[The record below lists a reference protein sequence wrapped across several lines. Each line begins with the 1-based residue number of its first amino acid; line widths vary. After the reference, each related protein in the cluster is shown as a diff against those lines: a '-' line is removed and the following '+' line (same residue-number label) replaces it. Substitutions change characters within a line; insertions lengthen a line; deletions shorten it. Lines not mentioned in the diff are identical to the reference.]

1 MDKRTTLQHPG
12 TILALSVLAAVGW
25 ALSSTAPVY
34 ADVTNPIGNYCP
46 NSVATIANVKTDN
59 AAGVTWSS
67 SVFAPLTGGNVG
79 IYFKNNGPGPIDFD
93 APSWSVRGSSI
104 PTARATIVPLT
115 PGRSQATFNDLG
127 WSGPFGDGV
136 DILGCTAFSSVS
148 FARPRQKQATA
159 HLDLSFFRGSTR
171 YTVRVNVHL
180 GRLPLERADDEGD
193 DDLDEEDAD
202 R

>member
-12 TILALSVLAAVGW
+12 TILALSLLAAVGW
-25 ALSSTAPVY
+25 ALSSTAPAY
-34 ADVTNPIGNYCP
+34 ADVSNPLGNYCP
-46 NSVATIANVKTDN
+46 SSVGTIANVRTDN

-67 SVFAPLTGGNVG
+67 SVFAPLTGGYVG
-79 IYFKNNGPGPIDFD
+79 IYFKNNGPGPITFD
-93 APSWSVRGSSI
+93 SPSWSVRGSSI
-104 PTARATIVPLT
+104 PTARATIIPLT

-127 WSGPFGDGV
+127 WSGPFGEGV
-136 DILGCTAFSSVS
+136 DFLGCTAFSNVTL
-148 FARPRQKQATA
+148 ARPRQKQATA

-180 GRLPLERADDEGD
+180 SRLPSEAADDDRD
-193 DDLDEEDAD
+193 DDDEEDAD